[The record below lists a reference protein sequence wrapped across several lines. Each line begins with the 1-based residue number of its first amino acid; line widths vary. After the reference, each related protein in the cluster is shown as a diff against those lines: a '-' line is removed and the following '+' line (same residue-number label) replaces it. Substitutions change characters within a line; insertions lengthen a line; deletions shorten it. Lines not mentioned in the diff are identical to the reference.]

1 MKHLVIGATGLVGAQ
16 LAERLAL
23 HGEEVYAFCRPGSE
37 AEALRAIGVRPVFGD
52 LLDEDSVR
60 RAVAGM
66 DNVFNCAAATDG
78 TARQLQ
84 AVNVLAVNTMILA
97 CRGKQVNRI
106 VHVSC
111 ASVHGA
117 AAGTPVSEDAP
128 LRPAD
133 AYARS
138 KVEAE
143 RVVEAY
149 VGQPDLRI
157 ATLRLALPVG
167 PSDMRIVGPLIEAFR
182 FRRSVSWAGVDGPA
196 VSFAD
201 VRDVATAAL
210 LVARDDRAIGRTY
223 LVKSFDATPAA
234 FAAALGRAVGLA
246 SPGGES
252 GLWRWG
258 ARLLGRLAA
267 GSHGADRALDEM
279 SRSPLV
285 SDERVRRELGFAP
298 EHDLESTVDHIA
310 RVYWEREIER
320 FGRGRR

>member
-1 MKHLVIGATGLVGAQ
+1 MKHLVFGATGLVGAE

-23 HGEEVYAFCRPGSE
+23 HGEEVYAFCRLGSE
-37 AEALRAIGVRPVFGD
+37 AEALRAIGVRPVIGD
-52 LLDEDSVR
+52 LLDEDSIR
-60 RAVAGM
+60 RAVASM
-66 DNVFNCAAATDG
+66 DNIFNCAAATDG
-78 TARQLQ
+78 AASRLQ
-84 AVNVLAVNTMILA
+84 AVNVLAVNTVILA

-106 VHVSC
+106 VHISC

-117 AAGTPVSEDAP
+117 TAGAPVTEDAP

-133 AYARS
+133 DYARS

-149 VGQPDLRI
+149 IGQPDLRI
-157 ATLRLALPVG
+157 TTLRLALPVG
-167 PSDMRIVGPLIEAFR
+167 PSDPRIVSPLIEAFR
-182 FRRSVSWAGVDGPA
+182 LDRSATWAGVGGSA

-201 VRDVATAAL
+201 VRDVAAAAL
-210 LVARDDRAIGRTY
+210 LAARDDRAIGRTY
-223 LVKSFDATPAA
+223 LVKSFDATASA

-246 SPGGES
+246 SPGSES
-252 GLWRWG
+252 GVRGWG

-267 GSHGADRALDEM
+267 GAHGADRALDQM

-285 SDERVRRELGFAP
+285 SDERIRRELGFAP
-298 EHDLESTVDHIA
+298 EHDLESTVEHIA